1 MKPTDCIF
9 FQLAKASQNSVRF
22 WGQRVAGLGVTAAQ
36 AMVMAFLHDQDFITS
51 KELGER
57 TQLDSATLT
66 GIIDRLEAQGLV
78 VRAEHPEDRRAISV
92 RLTEAGH
99 QTAAKIAQLAEEANR
114 EFLKELTADDEQKLR
129 GLLSVVREIG

>member
-22 WGQRVAGLGVTAAQ
+22 WGQRAAELGVTAAQ
-36 AMVMAFLHDQDFITS
+36 AMVMRFLFDEDGITS

-57 TQLDSATLT
+57 VQLDSATLT
-66 GIIDRLEAQGLV
+66 GIIDRLEAQGFV
-78 VRAEHPEDRRAISV
+78 VRGEHPDDRRAISV
-92 RLTEAGH
+92 RLTDMGRDTAG
-99 QTAAKIAQLAEEANR
+99 KIAQLSAEANR
-114 EFLKELTADDEQKLR
+114 EFLRGISPEDEQKLR

>member
-9 FQLAKASQNSVRF
+9 FQLTKATQNSVRF
-22 WGQRVAGLGVTAAQ
+22 FTQRVAPLGVTAAQ
-36 AMVMAFLHDQDFITS
+36 AMVMLFLFDEDSITS

-57 TQLDSATLT
+57 AQLDSATLT

-78 VRAEHPEDRRAISV
+78 VRAGNPDDRRAISV
-92 RLTEAGH
+92 RLTDAGRE
-99 QTAAKIAQLAEEANR
+99 TAQKLAHLSEEANKA
-114 EFLKELTADDEQKLR
+114 FLRGLSPEDEKALR

>member
-1 MKPTDCIF
+1 MKPTECIF

-36 AMVMAFLHDQDFITS
+36 AMVMAFLNDEDSITS

-78 VRAEHPEDRRAISV
+78 VRGDHPDDRRAISV

-99 QTAAKIAQLAEEANR
+99 ETAAKIAQLSELANR
-114 EFLKELTADDEQKLR
+114 DFLKDFSPEEEGTLR
-129 GLLSVVREIG
+129 RLLSVVRAID

>member
-1 MKPTDCIF
+1 MKPTECIF

-22 WGQRVAGLGVTAAQ
+22 WGQRAAELGVTAAQ
-36 AMVMAFLHDQDFITS
+36 AMVMRFLFDEDGITS

-57 TQLDSATLT
+57 VQLDSATLT

-78 VRAEHPEDRRAISV
+78 QRADQPDDRRAISV

-99 QTAAKIAQLAEEANR
+99 QTAAKIAELSEEANR
-114 EFLKELTADDEQKLR
+114 DFLKGLSPEDEGTLR
-129 GLLSVVREIG
+129 RLLAVVRAID